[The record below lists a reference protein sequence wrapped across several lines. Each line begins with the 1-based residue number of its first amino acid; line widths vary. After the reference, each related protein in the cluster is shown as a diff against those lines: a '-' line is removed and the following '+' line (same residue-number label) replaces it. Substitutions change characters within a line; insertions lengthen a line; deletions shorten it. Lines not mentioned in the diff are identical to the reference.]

1 MFNTDWLN
9 KTACKGIRSQIGT
22 KIASGHVLMPRPVM
36 IVWHHTASP
45 NHIVSKGTLNYNLTT
60 HVINGKRMAS
70 SYNYLIG
77 VDGVIYWYVDEALY
91 IAYGAGPSEYRIG
104 DKTFRDA
111 DLNTFAIHVE
121 MDLPGRREVL
131 LTEAQ
136 RESGVILATHLM
148 QKWDIPLTIGFHPSH
163 KMIALPPGRKN
174 DPIPD
179 YRADI
184 LEEANKRMAQQQT
197 PPFGIDE
204 RFYKAWF
211 ASGGVWQPD
220 RLTPGYPQGQPFE
233 FNGAVCQ
240 AFERGIARLN
250 ADGSISWLL
259 RSEQLFLPS
268 SSP

>member
-9 KTACKGIRSQIGT
+9 KTSCKSIRSQNGT

-45 NHIVSKGTLNYNLTT
+45 NHTISKGTLNYNLTS
-60 HVINGKRMAS
+60 HVVNGKRVSS

-77 VDGVIYWYVDEALY
+77 YDGVIYWYVDEGLY

-104 DKTFRDA
+104 DKTFKDA

-121 MDLPGRREVL
+121 MDLPGKRDVPMSV
-131 LTEAQ
+131 AQ
-136 RESGVILATHLM
+136 RESAVQLALYLM
-148 QKWDIPLTIGFHPSH
+148 KKWDIPLTIGFHPSH

-179 YRADI
+179 YRAEI
-184 LEEANKRMAQQQT
+184 LNEANMYVSQQE
-197 PPFGIDE
+197 PPAHGIDP
-204 RFYKAWF
+204 RFVKAWQD
-211 ASGGVWQPD
+211 SGGVWQPN
-220 RLTPGYPQGQPFE
+220 RLTPGYPQGVPFE
-233 FNGAVCQ
+233 FNGATCQ

-268 SSP
+268 